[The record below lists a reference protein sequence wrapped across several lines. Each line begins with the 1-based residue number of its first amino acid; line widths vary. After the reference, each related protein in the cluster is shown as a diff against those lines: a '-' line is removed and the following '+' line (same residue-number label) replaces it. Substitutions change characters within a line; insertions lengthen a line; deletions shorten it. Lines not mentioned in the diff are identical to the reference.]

1 MTALSLILPGAVLAL
16 GLVLVVASFRPQH
29 ARLGDALAVLTDRAP
44 AITPVEDASGAQGVE
59 RLGEWWVRS
68 RQVVARIFSSSR
80 LRTTI
85 SGGGARNSVPILSA
99 SSSRVQPGPCVAIS
113 RIVPSGS
120 VK

>member
-59 RLGEWWVRS
+59 RLGEW
-68 RQVVARIFSSSR
+68 
-80 LRTTI
+80 
-85 SGGGARNSVPILSA
+85 
-99 SSSRVQPGPCVAIS
+99 
-113 RIVPSGS
+113 
-120 VK
+120 